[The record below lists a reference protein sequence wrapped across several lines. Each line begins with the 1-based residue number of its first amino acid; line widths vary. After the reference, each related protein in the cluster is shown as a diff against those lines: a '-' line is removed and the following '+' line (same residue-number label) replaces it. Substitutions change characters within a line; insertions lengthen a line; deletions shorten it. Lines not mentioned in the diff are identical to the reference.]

1 MENSDSADGKVRYSR
16 INSKSHD
23 KTDDGNDQ
31 YCDFAGM
38 VLVD

>member
-23 KTDDGNDQ
+23 EPDDGNNQ
-31 YCDFAGM
+31 Y
-38 VLVD
+38 